1 MNNNREQW
9 AESDTKQGGVYI
21 RQGGGDKWAVGGW
34 GGEDDWVRG
43 EYGNLII
50 GRGKG
55 GGIFLLQLSYYY
67 GKQDKNM
74 VPDGK
79 QGR

>member
-1 MNNNREQW
+1 MGCR
-9 AESDTKQGGVYI
+9 GV
-21 RQGGGDKWAVGGW
+21 G

-55 GGIFLLQLSYYY
+55 GGDFLATIKLLLY